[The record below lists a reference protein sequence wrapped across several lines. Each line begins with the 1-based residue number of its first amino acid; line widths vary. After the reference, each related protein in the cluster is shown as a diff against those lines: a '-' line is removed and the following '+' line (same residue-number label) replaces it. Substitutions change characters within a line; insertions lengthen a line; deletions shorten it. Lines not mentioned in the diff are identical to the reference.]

1 MTNPMCTLRSK
12 VGIVSGLAILGM
24 LGSVPGLAQENPLAT
39 PEGLAREV
47 YTAVSADPGK
57 IPDWDRVRNLFL
69 KEAVIVLRT
78 SRAET
83 TVFSLEGFIKDFV
96 DFFDRPLTAKQV
108 KASVSGFTERVVR
121 VHVWQHWDIAHVL
134 VLYEA
139 SVPGAPMPP
148 TVGVDSWSLVRRN
161 GRWWVAACT
170 NDLVTREHPIPPGL
184 SEPKR

>member
-1 MTNPMCTLRSK
+1 
-12 VGIVSGLAILGM
+12 
-24 LGSVPGLAQENPLAT
+24 
-39 PEGLAREV
+39 
-47 YTAVSADPGK
+47 VSADPGK

-170 NDLVTREHPIPPGL
+170 NDLVTREHPIPPEL